1 MDIRHIIAY
10 SLIALMIA
18 ALAALILR
26 YQKTKRDRRRH
37 YR

>member
-18 ALAALILR
+18 AAAALIMR
-26 YQKTKRDRRRH
+26 YQKVKRERRRH

>member
-10 SLIALMIA
+10 SLIALMICA
-18 ALAALILR
+18 AAALILR
-26 YQKTKRDRRRH
+26 YKKVKRDRRRH